1 VSAEVRTIV
10 TEHRQK
16 LRPTHRLPIGRSS
29 SELRTRE
36 PQVVERDSGP
46 RCFCI
51 HSTWGAEF
59 ILRAISD
66 AFDGGVSKR
75 GDWHSALLSSMV
87 QPTPNRPAVLTSSTA
102 TALRPYMLSAIV
114 SGTSTTSSSGGP
126 PMSPW

>member
-16 LRPTHRLPIGRSS
+16 LRRLIDSYRPLL

-36 PQVVERDSGP
+36 PQVVERDSAAMLL
-46 RCFCI
+46 
-51 HSTWGAEF
+51 HSFYMGAEF

-102 TALRPYMLSAIV
+102 TALRPYMLFRHRFRNIYNFELRW
-114 SGTSTTSSSGGP
+114 T
-126 PMSPW
+126 PMQPW